1 MSITTGPG
9 SSSRLPT
16 ITDVPSRGA
25 QVAKGL
31 AALVGTIVI
40 VVGVPVALLSAFGTP
55 WPSEAPSLEWLTR
68 PTTMETTLGILA
80 AVVWLA
86 WAHFVVCLLVEAV
99 AERRR
104 RGLSPQVP
112 GGGIG
117 TQALARRL
125 IATIVLMAGTASVS
139 MTSASAATAPAAEQT
154 SYSASVLPEAASF
167 AESPSEQQVG
177 VGSAALPELT
187 DLQDAT
193 PADVDAGAT
202 TYYDVKPPEGRH
214 YDTLWD
220 IADRYLGD
228 GLRYKEIWE
237 LNKGVEQPDGRVLTN
252 ADLIHPGWVMKMPS
266 DARGPGLKVVE
277 HVAPAPG
284 ADPTSAA
291 ADGTQAEAAA
301 ADAGAVDTAPAGASG
316 GAGQDAGGPLVREAW
331 QPFFGVGA
339 GLALAGAFL
348 ALRRHRASAPAGA
361 GWNRRGDR
369 PDPTDPTPTPPSPGG
384 RLRDETDVDATGWL
398 DKALRSWN
406 DGHGVPAPARA
417 SYSDSGLVVG
427 FEQAP
432 TRPAPAGWSA
442 PRPTTWTVDPGTDFT
457 VRGPAPL
464 PGLVTLGR
472 RDDGSLLMIDLESQS
487 GLVALDGDSSMAR
500 GIALSWAVDAAT
512 HAWADDRRVTL
523 VGFAD
528 DLSRVAP
535 GVIRRTD
542 DVGRVLESLENVARL
557 HRRRCRETGRDDV
570 RSARAG
576 SPDDDWTFHL
586 VVCSG
591 LPREDEMAQLRA
603 LAADPAVSLGVV
615 VVGTDREAALAL
627 HTRPDGRISAPH
639 HGIDVTAQVLDREAA
654 RALDELFEPVDGGR
668 RPSLETLVDALE
680 SEGEVSQ
687 AAAEAV
693 ATLDVLGP
701 VRVTTQGEVE
711 PERQPLLT
719 ELLVLLALHPQG
731 VHVNRLSAA
740 LWPRGVDAD
749 LRDGVLTQLGD
760 WLGTTADGEPVLRE
774 ESGVWSLAP
783 GAVRLDWD
791 AFRDHLNRAATDG
804 RQRET
809 HLRTALELVRGTA
822 FDDIPAGRYSWLEPM
837 SAEAD
842 VALAIELTVQALA
855 EAATSRGD
863 VSAAEAAL
871 RRGLELLPANE
882 ELWRSRLWLAESE
895 GSDVRGIVDDM
906 YAAIAEHGSP
916 VGASA
921 ATDALVDELAPGYRS
936 SVA

>member
-9 SSSRLPT
+9 STSRLPT
-16 ITDVPSRGA
+16 VTKVPRRGA
-25 QVAKGL
+25 EVAKGL

-40 VVGVPVALLSAFGTP
+40 VVGVPVALLAGFGAP

-68 PTTMETTLGILA
+68 PTTMEATLSILA

-104 RGLSPQVP
+104 RGLAPQVP

-125 IATIVLMAGTASVS
+125 VATIVLMAGTASVS
-139 MTSASAATAPAAEQT
+139 MSTATAATAPAAEQS
-154 SYSASVLPEAASF
+154 SYSASVLPEAAAF
-167 AESPSEQQVG
+167 GETPTEQQVG
-177 VGSAALPELT
+177 VGSATLPELA

-193 PADVDAGAT
+193 TADVEAGAT

-237 LNKGVEQPDGRVLTN
+237 LNKGVEQPDGRVLAN

-277 HVAPAPG
+277 HVAPAPDV
-284 ADPTSAA
+284 DPTAA
-291 ADGTQAEAAA
+291 TAEAGTA
-301 ADAGAVDTAPAGASG
+301 DTAGDVGAGESTPAGAGG
-316 GAGQDAGGPLVREAW
+316 GAGQAGGGSIIGERW

-348 ALRRHRASAPAGA
+348 GLRRHRATSSAASR
-361 GWNRRGDR
+361 WSRRGER
-369 PDPTDPTPTPPSPGG
+369 PDPTDPTPTPPPPGG
-384 RLRDETDVDATGWL
+384 RLREEADVDAVTWL
-398 DKALRSWN
+398 DNAFRSWN
-406 DGHGVPAPARA
+406 DGHDVPAPARA
-417 SYSDSGLVVG
+417 SYSESGLVVG

-432 TRPAPAGWSA
+432 TRPVPAGWSA
-442 PRPTTWTVDPGTDFT
+442 PRPTTWTADTGTDFT
-457 VRGPAPL
+457 LGGPAPL

-472 RDDGSLLMIDLESQS
+472 RDDGSLLMVDLESQS
-487 GLVALDGDSSMAR
+487 GPVAVDGDASVAR
-500 GIALSWAVDAAT
+500 GIALSWALDAAT
-512 HAWADDRRVTL
+512 HPWADDRRVTL

-535 GVIRRTD
+535 GVVRRTD
-542 DVGRVLESLENVARL
+542 DVGRVLESLENLARL
-557 HRRRCRETGRDDV
+557 HRRRCRETGREDV
-570 RSARAG
+570 RSARAA
-576 SPDDDWTFHL
+576 SPDADWTFHL

-615 VVGTDREAALAL
+615 VVGSDREAALSL
-627 HTRPDGRISAPH
+627 HARADGRISAPH
-639 HGIDVTAQVLDREAA
+639 HGIDVTAQVLTRDAA
-654 RALDELFEPVDGGR
+654 RALDVLFEPVEAGR

-693 ATLDVLGP
+693 ATVDVLGP
-701 VRVTTQGEVE
+701 LRIGTQGQVD
-711 PERQPLLT
+711 PEREPQLS

-731 VHVNRLSAA
+731 VHVNRLTAA
-740 LWPRGVDAD
+740 LWPRGVEPS
-749 LRDGVLTQLGD
+749 LRDGVIAQLGD
-760 WLGTTADGEPVLRE
+760 WLGSTTDGEPVLRE
-774 ESGVWSLAP
+774 SSGVWTLAP

-791 AFRDHLNRAATDG
+791 AFREHLNRAATDG

-822 FDDIPAGRYSWLEPM
+822 FDGAPAGRYAWLE
-837 SAEAD
+837 STTVESD
-842 VALAIELTVQALA
+842 IALAIELTVQALA
-855 EAATSRGD
+855 EAATSRAD
-863 VSAAEAAL
+863 LAAAEAAL

-895 GSDVRGIVDDM
+895 GSDVEGIVDAM

-921 ATDALVDELAPGYRS
+921 ATDALVDELVPGYRS

>member
-40 VVGVPVALLSAFGTP
+40 VVGVPVALLAAFGTP

-68 PTTMETTLGILA
+68 PTTTEATLGILA

-104 RGLSPQVP
+104 RGLAPQVP

-139 MTSASAATAPAAEQT
+139 MTSATAATAPAAEQT
-154 SYSASVLPEAASF
+154 SYSASVLPEAAAF
-167 AESPSEQQVG
+167 GETPTEHQVG
-177 VGSAALPELT
+177 VGSAALPELA
-187 DLQDAT
+187 DLEDAT
-193 PADVDAGAT
+193 TADVEAGAT

-237 LNKGVEQPDGRVLTN
+237 LNKGVEQPDGRVLAN

-277 HVAPAPG
+277 HAAPAP
-284 ADPTSAA
+284 AVDPTSATADA
-291 ADGTQAEAAA
+291 AQMTPAG
-301 ADAGAVDTAPAGASG
+301 DAGAAEANPAGAEG
-316 GAGQDAGGPLVREAW
+316 GAGQAAGGSIVAENW

-348 ALRRHRASAPAGA
+348 GLRRHRAASSAASR
-361 GWNRRGDR
+361 WSRRPGQR
-369 PDPTDPTPTPPSPGG
+369 PDPTDPTPTPPPPGG
-384 RLRDETDVDATGWL
+384 RLHDEADVDAVAWL
-398 DKALRSWN
+398 DNAFRSWN
-406 DGHGVPAPARA
+406 DGHDVPAPTRA
-417 SYSDSGLVVG
+417 SYSESGLVVG

-432 TRPAPAGWSA
+432 SRPVPAGWSA

-472 RDDGSLLMIDLESQS
+472 RDDGSLLMIDLESQG
-487 GLVALDGDSSMAR
+487 GLVAVDGDASVAR
-500 GIALSWAVDAAT
+500 GIALSWALDAAT
-512 HAWADDRRVTL
+512 HPWADDRRVTL

-528 DLSRVAP
+528 DLSRIAP
-535 GVIRRTD
+535 RVVRRTD
-542 DVGRVLESLENVARL
+542 DVGRVLESLENLARL
-557 HRRRCRETGRDDV
+557 QRRRCRETGREDV
-570 RSARAG
+570 RSARAAT
-576 SPDDDWTFHL
+576 PEADWTFHL

-615 VVGTDREAALAL
+615 VVGTDREASLSL
-627 HTRPDGRISAPH
+627 HARADGRISAPH
-639 HGIDVTAQVLDREAA
+639 HGIDVTAQVLTRDAA
-654 RALDELFEPVDGGR
+654 HALDELFEPVESGR
-668 RPSLETLVDALE
+668 RPSLDTLVDALE

-693 ATLDVLGP
+693 ATVDVLGP
-701 VRVTTQGEVE
+701 LRVSAPGRVE
-711 PERQPLLT
+711 AEREPQLT

-731 VHVNRLSAA
+731 VHVNRLTAA
-740 LWPRGVDAD
+740 LWPRGVEPG
-749 LRDGVLTQLGD
+749 LRDGVVAQLGD
-760 WLGTTADGEPVLRE
+760 WLGLTADGAPVLRE
-774 ESGVWSLAP
+774 DAGVWSLAP

-809 HLRTALELVRGTA
+809 HLRTALDLVRGTA
-822 FDDIPAGRYSWLEPM
+822 FDGVPAGRYAWLE
-837 SAEAD
+837 STTVESD
-842 VALAIELTVQALA
+842 IALAIELTVQALA

-863 VSAAEAAL
+863 LRAAEAAL
-871 RRGLELLPANE
+871 ERGLALLPANE

-895 GSDVRGIVDDM
+895 GAGVESIVDAM
-906 YAAIAEHGSP
+906 YAAISEHGSP

-921 ATDALVDELAPGYRS
+921 ATDALVDELVPGYRS